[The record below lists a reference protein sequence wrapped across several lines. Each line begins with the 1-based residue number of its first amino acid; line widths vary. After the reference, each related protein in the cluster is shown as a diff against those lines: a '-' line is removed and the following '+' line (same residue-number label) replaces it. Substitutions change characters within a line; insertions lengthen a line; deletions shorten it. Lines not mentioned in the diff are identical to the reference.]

1 MWILALLLAVDSAAV
16 RTVTLAP
23 AESVAVSHSG
33 RGQPV
38 VLVPGLFGSAYAFR
52 DVAPQLV
59 AAGYQAVIVEPL
71 GIGRSSRPKDA
82 DYSLTAQ
89 ARRLGAV
96 LDTLGLRGAIVVAH
110 SVAGAMVFRL
120 AIERP
125 DLVAGIVSIEGGP
138 VEEAATPGF
147 RLAMKFAPLLKMLG
161 ARDVIRDQVHR
172 QLVSSS
178 GDASWVTD
186 TVIEGY
192 TADAVRDLGATLD
205 AFKGM
210 ARAREPWPLVP
221 ALGRIACPVRLVLGA
236 APHKSSPRL
245 EEIEVLRTAI
255 GAFAVDSVRGAGHFV
270 FEEHSGV
277 VVQTVEALRTVR
289 SERST
294 P

>member
-1 MWILALLLAVDSAAV
+1 MWMLALLLAVDSATV
-16 RTVTLAP
+16 RTVALAP
-23 AESVAVSHSG
+23 AESVAVSLSG

-52 DVAPQLV
+52 EVAPRLV
-59 AAGYQAVIVEPL
+59 AAGYRTVIVEPL

-96 LDTLGLRGAIVVAH
+96 LDTLGLRDAVVVAH

-138 VEEAATPGF
+138 VEDATTPSF

-178 GDASWVTD
+178 GDPSWVTD
-186 TVIEGY
+186 PVIEGY

-205 AFKGM
+205 AFQGM

-236 APHKSSPRL
+236 APHKSSPRP
-245 EEIEVLRTAI
+245 EEIDVLRAAL
-255 GAFAVDSVRGAGHFV
+255 GAFGVDSVPGAGHFV
-270 FEEHSGV
+270 FEENPGV
-277 VVQTVEALRTVR
+277 VLQTVEALRAVR
-289 SERST
+289 AARAAS
-294 P
+294 